1 MRLTTGEVISY
12 DNKIK
17 LGYNH
22 KKERRQKY
30 RLQTLFQM
38 SFLCFDDANLRH
50 KNEVTNKK
58 MLITIFKEV
67 QIKFRGSW
75 RISRK

>member
-22 KKERRQKY
+22 KKNAVKNTDY
-30 RLQTLFQM
+30 R
-38 SFLCFDDANLRH
+38 H
-50 KNEVTNKK
+50 Y
-58 MLITIFKEV
+58 FKCRSYV
-67 QIKFRGSW
+67 LTMQI
-75 RISRK
+75 

>member
-12 DNKIK
+12 DKKIE

-22 KKERRQKY
+22 KKNAVK
-30 RLQTLFQM
+30 LNPGII
-38 SFLCFDDANLRH
+38 SNVVLCFDDANLRH

-67 QIKFRGSW
+67 QI
-75 RISRK
+75 